1 MGLCVCCVLETAMQ
15 YQFLNTVTA
24 HPHYV
29 PLNLPVRLNYTPTT
43 DIKGAMQTLMYGRP
57 SQWVVVV
64 IIG

>member
-1 MGLCVCCVLETAMQ
+1 MQ

-64 IIG
+64 IIGWL